1 MTKISVSILS
11 TDLLNLEKEIRSI
24 EESKADYIHV
34 DVMDGHFV
42 PNLTFG
48 PDIVRQINQVSVIPQ
63 DVHLMISHPENYIER
78 FASAGAS
85 IITVHYETCARLTD
99 VLDLITRHGCK
110 AGLAINP
117 TTDVDSIVGYLDKVS
132 LVLQMTVEP
141 GFGGQAFIEET
152 LDNITKLNQIRDEKD
167 YKYVIEVDGGINKE
181 TGNHCINAGVDIL
194 VIGSYFINAFNRYNV
209 ISEFK
214 QQKDFES

>member
-1 MTKISVSILS
+1 MTKIGVSILS
-11 TDLLNLEKEIRSI
+11 SDLMNLEKEIRSI

-48 PDIVRQINQVSVIPQ
+48 PDIVRQINQISVIPQ
-63 DVHLMISHPENYIER
+63 DVHLMMSNPEKYIER
-78 FASAGAS
+78 FASVGAS
-85 IITVHYETCARLTD
+85 IITVHYETCTRLNE

-117 TTDVDSIVGYLDKVS
+117 TTNVDSIVDHLDKIS

-141 GFGGQAFIEET
+141 GFGGQSFIEET
-152 LDNITKLNQIRDEKD
+152 LDNITTLNHIRKD
-167 YKYVIEVDGGINKE
+167 NGYNYLIEVDGGINKD
-181 TGNHCINAGVDIL
+181 TGYKCIDSGVDIL
-194 VIGSYFINAFNRYNV
+194 VIGSHFIQSPNRYNV
-209 ISEFK
+209 ISELK
-214 QQKDFES
+214 QRKII